1 MGYSFVNPTKQLLS
15 PQSFLKIFEFSSDHE
30 RQYVKYISKLALADK
45 VRIHLLT
52 NVAKKPI
59 AFIALSFETV
69 AICPCLV
76 INYLFC
82 SKPYRNI
89 CIEELKN
96 KKISHHLI
104 AHAIQIVNEITPNV
118 PIHYIALQPAHEKL
132 EQIYANL
139 GFTRLQQ
146 KDWMLLKI

>member
-1 MGYSFVNPTKQLLS
+1 MLFN
-15 PQSFLKIFEFSSDHE
+15 
-30 RQYVKYISKLALADK
+30 
-45 VRIHLLT
+45 
-52 NVAKKPI
+52 
-59 AFIALSFETV
+59 FI
-69 AICPCLV
+69 
-76 INYLFC
+76 
-82 SKPYRNI
+82 
-89 CIEELKN
+89 KN